1 MELISVELE
10 PNNFLDLSDQI
21 LPVILIF
28 WLDLFAI
35 LAFVCIGIDPVK

>member
-10 PNNFLDLSDQI
+10 PNNFLDFSHQI

-35 LAFVCIGIDPVK
+35 LGFVCIGINPVQ

>member
-1 MELISVELE
+1 MELVSVELE
-10 PNNFLDLSDQI
+10 PNNFFNFSHQI

-28 WLDLFAI
+28 WLDLLAI